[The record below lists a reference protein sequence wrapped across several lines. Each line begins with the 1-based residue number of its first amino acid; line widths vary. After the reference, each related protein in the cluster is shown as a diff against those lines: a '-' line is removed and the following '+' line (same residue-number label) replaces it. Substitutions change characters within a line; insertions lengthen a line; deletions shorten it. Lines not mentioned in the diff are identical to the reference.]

1 MIDCILLELPYEKTQ
16 SQSQF
21 LSNFKLF
28 ASSLISSNYSL
39 YIYSSSLFIDKMP
52 MVLETISARKK
63 QEVFENK
70 LKEIENAISIFKK
83 PKVFIARDD

>member
-1 MIDCILLELPYEKTQ
+1 
-16 SQSQF
+16 
-21 LSNFKLF
+21 
-28 ASSLISSNYSL
+28 
-39 YIYSSSLFIDKMP
+39 MP